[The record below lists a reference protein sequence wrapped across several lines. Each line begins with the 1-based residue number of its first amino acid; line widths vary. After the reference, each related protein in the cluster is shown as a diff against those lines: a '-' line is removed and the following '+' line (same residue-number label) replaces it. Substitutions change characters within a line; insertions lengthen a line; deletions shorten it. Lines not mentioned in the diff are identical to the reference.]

1 MIDDGA
7 NPLAEVALALAMA
20 FFSLMVLTLFAV
32 VHQPEAT
39 IVDSMVVQK
48 SVSESVSEPPQLV
61 ILHANGLFD
70 EMLRPIDADG
80 LPVGKP
86 ITLGVQADLTM
97 SEMMRFKQAHP
108 SLDLKISEL
117 TPEWSDLLNAKLG
130 GSDE

>member
-32 VHQPEAT
+32 VHQPETA
-39 IVDSMVVQK
+39 IVDSMVLQK
-48 SVSESVSEPPQLV
+48 SAEEVSSEPPKLV
-61 ILHANGLFD
+61 LLNKNGLFD
-70 EMLRPIDADG
+70 EMLRPINADD

-86 ITLGVQADLTM
+86 ITLGVQADITM

-117 TPEWSDLLNAKLG
+117 TSEWTDLLNAKLG

>member
-1 MIDDGA
+1 MINDGA

-32 VHQPEAT
+32 VHQPETA
-39 IVDSMVVQK
+39 IVDSMVLQK
-48 SVSESVSEPPQLV
+48 SAEEVSSEPPKLV
-61 ILHANGLFD
+61 LLNKNGLFD
-70 EMLRPIDADG
+70 EMLRPINADD

-86 ITLGVQADLTM
+86 ITLGVQADITM

-117 TPEWSDLLNAKLG
+117 TSEWTDLLNAKLG

>member
-48 SVSESVSEPPQLV
+48 STNEVSSDPPKLV
-61 ILHANGLFD
+61 ILHASGLFD
-70 EMLRPIDADG
+70 EMLRPINADD

-86 ITLGVQADLTM
+86 ITLGVQSDVTM

-108 SLDLKISEL
+108 TLDLKISEL
-117 TPEWSDLLNAKLG
+117 TSEWTDLLNTKFG
-130 GSDE
+130 GLDE

>member
-1 MIDDGA
+1 VIDDGA

-48 SVSESVSEPPQLV
+48 SVSEAVSEPPQLV

>member
-7 NPLAEVALALAMA
+7 NPLSEVALALAMA

-32 VHQPEAT
+32 VHQPETA
-39 IVDSMVVQK
+39 IVDSMVLQK
-48 SVSESVSEPPQLV
+48 SADEVSSEPPKLV
-61 ILHANGLFD
+61 LLHTNGLFD
-70 EMLRPIDADG
+70 EMLRPINADD
-80 LPVGKP
+80 LPAGKS
-86 ITLGVQADLTM
+86 ITLGVQADVTM

-117 TPEWSDLLNAKLG
+117 TSEWTDLLNAKLG

>member
-1 MIDDGA
+1 VIDDGA

-48 SVSESVSEPPQLV
+48 STNEVSSDPPKLV
-61 ILHANGLFD
+61 ILHASGLFD
-70 EMLRPIDADG
+70 EMLRPINADD

-86 ITLGVQADLTM
+86 ITLGVQADVTM

-108 SLDLKISEL
+108 TLDLKISEL
-117 TPEWSDLLNAKLG
+117 TSEWTDLLNTKFG
-130 GSDE
+130 GLDE